1 MMKIAAPLAACVL
14 LWNTAL
20 SAAQPMDKTVQAI
33 YDNKLED
40 LAKYLGNGGDSNART
55 GRDNSLLMYASAF
68 GSLES
73 VRLLLEHGANPNLA
87 NAFGGTALMW
97 GVWDP
102 ARVKLLLSKG
112 AEVNA
117 HAKSGT
123 TALLLAAMSPAGAES
138 VQILADN
145 HADTAAVDGFGTNL
159 LHAATSAGNMTAVR
173 LGIAAHVDVNGKQ
186 RNGITPLMNSAADG
200 SVEIAKL
207 LLKAGADPN
216 AISESKGIPVK
227 HGMIALGSFTP
238 LILAT
243 PYGPPDMT
251 ELLLAHGAK
260 VEPVDRRGMS
270 ALHAAVS
277 SEAQDPRI
285 VRMLLAKGANPE
297 LKNEEGKSARDW
309 ALKFA
314 RPDVMKLL
322 DAVPPEPVSK
332 NGQEPRT
339 MTVAQASHL
348 GAALLETSTKTFF
361 QQSGCVS
368 CHSQNITGM
377 VAGAA
382 RQHGVEMNGEATR
395 ERLASVSTS
404 WASQTEGLFVREDP
418 PGGADM
424 VAYSLLGMAGDGHRP
439 DLTTAAMARNLAVQQ
454 LPNGSW
460 HRGGIA
466 RVPVEDSDITLTA
479 ISLRSLAIFST
490 SGTQSEYSERIQR
503 ASRWLASAK
512 PVYSEESNMRLLGL
526 KWSGALP
533 ATIAEASHEVT
544 AKQRPSGGWGQNDF
558 LPEDAY
564 ATGQALYALA
574 EADRSGTAEFRKGAA
589 YLIRTQAADGSWHV
603 VSRSVKFQP
612 YFQGG
617 FPYDHDQWISSM
629 GTGWATMALVSARN
643 ML

>member
-1 MMKIAAPLAACVL
+1 MRIAAPFAVCVL

-20 SAAQPMDKTVQAI
+20 PAAQPTDKTVQAI
-33 YDNKLED
+33 FDNKLDD
-40 LAKYLGNGGDSNART
+40 LAKYLKNGGDANARS
-55 GRDNSLLMYASAF
+55 GRDNSLLMFASAF
-68 GSLES
+68 GSLDS
-73 VRLLLEHGANPNLA
+73 IRLLLEHGANPNLA

-102 ARVKLLLSKG
+102 ARVKLLISKG

-123 TALLLAAMSPAGAES
+123 TALLIAAMSPAGAES

-145 HADTAAVDGFGTNL
+145 HADSAAVDGFGTNL
-159 LHAATSAGNMTAVR
+159 LHAATFAGNMKAVR
-173 LGIAAHVDVNGKQ
+173 LGLAAHVDVNGKQ
-186 RNGITPLMNSAADG
+186 LNGFTPLMNSAADG
-200 SVEIAKL
+200 SVEVAKL

-216 AISESKGIPVK
+216 AISGAKAPMMK

-238 LILAT
+238 LILAV

-285 VRMLLAKGANPE
+285 VRMLLAKRANPE

-322 DAVPPEPVSK
+322 NAIAPEPIGK
-332 NGQEPRT
+332 NGLEPGV
-339 MTVAQASHL
+339 MTAAQASRL
-348 GAALLETSTKTFF
+348 STALLETSTKTFF

-382 RQHGVEMNGEATR
+382 RQHGLEMNGEAAR
-395 ERLASVSTS
+395 ERLASVNTN
-404 WASQTEGLFVREDP
+404 WAPKAEGLLVREDP

-424 VAYSLLGMAGDGHRP
+424 VAYALLGMAGDGHP
-439 DLTTAAMARNLAVQQ
+439 ANLTTAAMTRNLAVQQ

-466 RVPVEDSDITLTA
+466 RVPVEDSNVTLTA
-479 ISLRSLAIFST
+479 IALRSLALFST
-490 SGTQSEYSERIQR
+490 GGTQSEYSERIQR

-512 PVYSEESNMRLLGL
+512 PVYSEEFNMRLLGL
-526 KWSGALP
+526 KWSNASP
-533 ATIAEASHEVT
+533 ATIAEAAGEVT

-574 EADRSGTAEFRKGAA
+574 EAGRAGSAEFRKGAA
-589 YLIRTQAADGSWHV
+589 YLLRTQAADGSWHV

-629 GTGWATMALVSARN
+629 GTGWATMALVSARDTP
-643 ML
+643 